1 MAFDVSALTNYTIE
15 NENLLVMKSLFSSK
29 TKQLIQAEGNIMT
42 GVKSSEKINIMDT
55 DAIFQSGGTCGF
67 NSSGNTTFTQRTVT
81 VGKIKVNESLCPK
94 TLEAKYTQKALQ
106 VGSRYESIPFEQQY
120 TDQKS
125 GTIAEQL
132 ETAIWQ
138 GDTDHG
144 NVNLNKFDGLIKLI
158 DASGVAVASNSTA
171 YITSGAPIAAATG
184 ITVSNVK
191 AIVAAQWLA
200 MPTRI
205 QGKDDVRVFCGWD
218 TFNKFIAA
226 YTDVNLF
233 HFAPKGSEV
242 SAENGEVIIPGTNY
256 TLTAVHGLD
265 GTNRLFTMRMS
276 NLYNATDLENEEE
289 RFEIFFAKEA
299 DEIRFIVEF
308 KDGVNVALPNE
319 IVQFKLTA

>member
-1 MAFDVSALTNYTIE
+1 MAFNVAALTDYTIE

-29 TKQLIQAEGNIMT
+29 TKQLIQAEGTIMT

-55 DAIFQSGGTCGF
+55 DAIFQDGSTCGF
-67 NSSGNTTFTQRTVT
+67 NTSGTTTFTQRTVT

-106 VGSRYESIPFEQQY
+106 IGSRYESIPFEQQY
-120 TDQKS
+120 TDLKA

-138 GDTDHG
+138 GDTDSV
-144 NVNLNKFDGLIKLI
+144 NVNLNKFDGFIKLI
-158 DASGVAVASNSTA
+158 DAAAASVAANSAT
-171 YITSGAPIAAATG
+171 YITGGAIASGTG
-184 ITVSNVK
+184 ILVSNVK
-191 AIVAAQWLA
+191 AIVAAMWLA

-205 QGKDDVRVFCGWD
+205 QGKNDIRVFCGWD

-226 YTDVNLF
+226 FTDVNLF

-256 TLTAVHGLD
+256 RLTAVHGLD
-265 GTNRLFTMRMS
+265 GTNRLFTIRMS
-276 NLYNATDLENEEE
+276 NMYNGTDLENEEE

-299 DEIRFIVEF
+299 DQIRFIVEF
-308 KDGVNVALPNE
+308 KDGVNVAFPNE
-319 IVQFKLTA
+319 IVQFKLT